1 MGSPML
7 LGWHLH
13 IELVPCLKNILCYF
27 DIQFIVPQ
35 KNFYGLWFD
44 VEMYS
49 CRSEGPDVDM
59 RRS

>member
-7 LGWHLH
+7 LGWHH
-13 IELVPCLKNILCYF
+13 YVESVPCLNNILCYF
-27 DIQFIVPQ
+27 DIQFIVPH
-35 KNFYGLWFD
+35 KHFYGLWFD

-49 CRSEGPDVDM
+49 CRSGGSVVDM